1 MVRDIEST
9 FQRVV
14 KIDPFDV
21 TANREL
27 AAITFAK
34 CVLFKRMNKIIVFI
48 YCIITIKFIWL
59 FENLKLI
66 NTQFS
71 GNHKRA
77 YELLSKAIE
86 VVHDEKELSLGQLVR
101 ERLVATIAM
110 ERSVQTNAVL
120 GLILQRI
127 YNV

>member
-1 MVRDIEST
+1 M
-9 FQRVV
+9 
-14 KIDPFDV
+14 
-21 TANREL
+21 
-27 AAITFAK
+27 
-34 CVLFKRMNKIIVFI
+34 C
-48 YCIITIKFIWL
+48 
-59 FENLKLI
+59 ENLKLI

-71 GNHKRA
+71 GNPKRA
-77 YELLSKAIE
+77 HELLSKAIE
-86 VVHDEKELSLGQLVR
+86 VLHDEKELSLGRLVR